1 MANPY
6 FNNLP
11 DFLYVNRTVDGR
23 NNNDYSVVKNLFKR
37 AKLRDDIYQNV
48 TFFDKFIIDG
58 DDRPDNVANKIYND
72 PTLDW
77 VVLISNNILNVQSE
91 WPMSQIDFNTYVT
104 EKYENETV
112 LYSGIHHYKSREV
125 KTTDGSIIIPSGE
138 RVSIAQ
144 SVSYYDDASGQHV
157 RETDIAIP
165 VTNFEFENDLNN
177 KKREIFVLKREYLNV
192 IFDDLDEIMRYEKG
206 STQFLS
212 RTLVRGDNIRL
223 YQ

>member
-104 EKYENETV
+104 EKYENETI
-112 LYSGIHHYKSREV
+112 LYSGIHH
-125 KTTDGSIIIPSGE
+125 
-138 RVSIAQ
+138 
-144 SVSYYDDASGQHV
+144 
-157 RETDIAIP
+157 
-165 VTNFEFENDLNN
+165 
-177 KKREIFVLKREYLNV
+177 
-192 IFDDLDEIMRYEKG
+192 
-206 STQFLS
+206 
-212 RTLVRGDNIRL
+212 
-223 YQ
+223 

>member
-58 DDRPDNVANKIYND
+58 DDRPDNVADKIYND

>member
-58 DDRPDNVANKIYND
+58 DDRPDNVADKIYND

-192 IFDDLDEIMRYEKG
+192 IFDDLDEIMRYKKG

>member
-58 DDRPDNVANKIYND
+58 DDRPDNVADKIYND

-212 RTLVRGDNIRL
+212 RTLVQGDNIRL